1 MDRIPNERGGWT
13 RGSGPG
19 ERDQDQEK
27 NHRPSEVRAC
37 FEAHGQ
43 QCSVRTHMVN
53 TPEIRPKD
61 RMQCQTAGRNA
72 SGRLA
77 LFAAAALLLAGCSTK
92 HYRQSADK
100 EVYTILQQKQQATLG
115 RTNAF
120 TIETPY
126 SQRKPEEIKSQ
137 EIIDDRMREAKQTL
151 TLPEA
156 LRIALENNRQYQLRK
171 ENLYLSA
178 LNLTRERFAYV
189 PQFFAGSTATGQRSS
204 DGDTSLAVANELGF
218 DNLLKTGGRVSVDLA
233 NDLLSFYTGGRGR
246 SAVSTIAL
254 TLSQPLLRGAGAKIA
269 AENLTQAERNVIY
282 EIRSFS
288 YYQDTFA
295 FDIVQTYFRLVQQQD
310 TVRNQYDNFKSR
322 VSLRERSEAL
332 AFDRLAP
339 FQADQAQQEELAAR
353 NSYILAVERY
363 RTSLDQFKI
372 TLGLPAG
379 YDIRLDENSLKE
391 LEALG
396 LLPVPLVEEEAFR
409 LALAKR
415 PDLLNEI
422 DIFEDSKRR
431 IVVAA
436 DRLKPDLVVFANASL
451 ESERPT
457 DYAQFD
463 LNNYQ
468 LNGGVRLDL
477 PLNRKVERNN
487 YRSSLVT
494 FERQLRT
501 LALFID
507 DLKTDI
513 RNDMRTLEQSRQ
525 SYEIQNRAKQ
535 LADRR
540 VESSELLQNAG
551 RIQVR
556 DVVDAQTSRVQAYN
570 ATTAALVDY
579 HLTRMRLLL
588 DLGVLQTAKEKFWLE
603 AGEVPEAQPPVTA
616 EAAAAS
622 NQLITPEEL
631 FSE

>member
-1 MDRIPNERGGWT
+1 MG
-13 RGSGPG
+13 
-19 ERDQDQEK
+19 
-27 NHRPSEVRAC
+27 VLRASVC
-37 FEAHGQ
+37 FVVAV
-43 QCSVRTHMVN
+43 C
-53 TPEIRPKD
+53 
-61 RMQCQTAGRNA
+61 
-72 SGRLA
+72 
-77 LFAAAALLLAGCSTK
+77 LAGCTTR
-92 HYRQSADK
+92 HYRNAADK
-100 EVYTILQQKQQATLG
+100 EVYSILQQKQEAALG

-120 TIETPY
+120 TIDTPY
-126 SQRKPEEIKSQ
+126 SRRKPDDIKSQ

-171 ENLYLSA
+171 ENLYLAA
-178 LNLTRERFAYV
+178 LTLSRERFAYV
-189 PQFFAGSTATGQRSS
+189 PQFFAGSTATGQRASN
-204 DGDTSLAVANELGF
+204 GDTSLAVANRVGM

-233 NDLLSFYTGGRGR
+233 NDLLSFYTGGSGR

-254 TLSQPLLRGAGAKIA
+254 ALSQPLLRGAGAKIA

-310 TVRNQYDNFKSR
+310 TVRNQYENFKSR
-322 VSLRERSEAL
+322 VSLRERSVAL
-332 AFDRLAP
+332 SFDRLAP
-339 FQADQAQQEELAAR
+339 FQADLAQQEELAAR

-396 LLPVPLVEEEAFR
+396 LLPVPLTEEKSFR
-409 LALAKR
+409 LALEKR

-422 DIFEDSKRR
+422 DIFEDSKRK
-431 IVVAA
+431 IWVAA

-451 ESERPT
+451 DSDRPT
-457 DYAQFD
+457 DYARFD
-463 LNNYQ
+463 VNNYR
-468 LNGGVRLDL
+468 LSGGVSLDL
-477 PLNRKVERNN
+477 PLNRRLERNN
-487 YRSSLVT
+487 YRSSLVS

-501 LALFID
+501 LALFLD

-513 RNDMRTLEQSRQ
+513 RGDLRTLDQSRQ
-525 SYEIQNRAKQ
+525 SYEIQNRAKA

-540 VESSELLQNAG
+540 VESNELSLQAG

-556 DVVDAQTSRVQAYN
+556 DVVDAQTARVQAYN
-570 ATTAALVDY
+570 AATAALVDY

-588 DLGVLQTAKEKFWLE
+588 DLGMLRTSQEKFWLE
-603 AGEVPEAQPPVTA
+603 PGDLPGTQTPVTA
-616 EAAAAS
+616 EPAAAS